1 VLRNITYFAV
11 WFTVFAIPWEAVVLI
26 PGVGTISRLIGLVAF
41 ALGVLATITR
51 GKLRIPTLFHAL
63 AVGFLVWGCISF
75 YWSIDPKASL
85 LQLNR
90 NLQII
95 ALLWLLWEFSDTEWR
110 RRGLYQAYIFGAY
123 VAAISTLINYRAG
136 VASVGGSRF
145 SAAEGSNPNDLG
157 FLLVLALPMAWHLA
171 VSGKHHWL
179 GWINRLYLPLGML
192 GLFLTGSR
200 SGMIVGAL
208 ALSIVPWTLPRLR
221 FRTKVA
227 AVLVAVI
234 CTATAIAYVP
244 AQSWERLSTTR
255 EQITTG
261 TLNNRTVIWKAG
273 LSVYPE
279 HPIIGFG
286 VNGFSRATDHV
297 LFGDKGAHNAYISVL
312 IELGFVGMFLFA
324 GVLFYTFRGAWA
336 TRSPER
342 KLLLVLFFTLVV
354 GLMPRAWEGKKPT
367 WVVLALL
374 QTSAVAGAVAR
385 ARQPSLEDSAR
396 RVMVRRP
403 YSLPRTA

>member
-1 VLRNITYFAV
+1 
-11 WFTVFAIPWEAVVLI
+11 
-26 PGVGTISRLIGLVAF
+26 
-41 ALGVLATITR
+41 
-51 GKLRIPTLFHAL
+51 
-63 AVGFLVWGCISF
+63 
-75 YWSIDPKASL
+75 
-85 LQLNR
+85 
-90 NLQII
+90 
-95 ALLWLLWEFSDTEWR
+95 
-110 RRGLYQAYIFGAY
+110 
-123 VAAISTLINYRAG
+123 
-136 VASVGGSRF
+136 
-145 SAAEGSNPNDLG
+145 
-157 FLLVLALPMAWHLA
+157 
-171 VSGKHHWL
+171 
-179 GWINRLYLPLGML
+179 ML

-396 RVMVRRP
+396 RVLVRRP